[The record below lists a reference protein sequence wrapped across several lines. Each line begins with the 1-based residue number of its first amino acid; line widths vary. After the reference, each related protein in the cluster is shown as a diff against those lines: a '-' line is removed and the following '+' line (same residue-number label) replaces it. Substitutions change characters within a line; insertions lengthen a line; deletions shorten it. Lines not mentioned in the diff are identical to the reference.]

1 MNWDVVHEVAIY
13 VSGANLVIMFIFF
26 GRRQY
31 VQGCVMAPI
40 VLYGIIA
47 IISRVIEVW
56 G

>member
-13 VSGANLVIMFIFF
+13 VSGANLVIMINLFE
-26 GRRQY
+26 RRRF
-31 VQGCVMAPI
+31 VQGCVMVPI

-47 IISRVIEVW
+47 IIRRVIEVW

>member
-13 VSGANLVIMFIFF
+13 VSGANLVIMIVLFE
-26 GRRQY
+26 RRRY

-40 VLYGIIA
+40 VLWGLIA
-47 IISRVIEVW
+47 VIRRVIEVW